1 MFQISTHAINWRA
14 SADGNDFLVPEKTG
28 RQFYELPYVA
38 YQADSLTAERFEL
51 VKASYIKLLE
61 NIETLEPI
69 QYRMQNGG
77 DYDDQ

>member
-1 MFQISTHAINWRA
+1 
-14 SADGNDFLVPEKTG
+14 
-28 RQFYELPYVA
+28 VA
-38 YQADSLTAERFEL
+38 YQADRLTAERFEL

-69 QYRMQNGG
+69 PYRMQNGG